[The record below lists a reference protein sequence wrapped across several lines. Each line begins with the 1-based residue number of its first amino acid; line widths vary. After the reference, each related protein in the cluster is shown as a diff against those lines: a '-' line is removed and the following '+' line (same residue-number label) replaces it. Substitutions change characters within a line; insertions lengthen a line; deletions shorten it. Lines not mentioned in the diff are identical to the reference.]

1 MEKIQSAIAKA
12 RLARQQGQGA
22 QVQAPHTA
30 AAAPHRGEDRSRDVW
45 DGLESFNPDPGHL
58 RENRIVSGA
67 KGSEATEF
75 DKLRTRMLQHMQ
87 ARKWTRVAI
96 TSPGPGCG
104 KSTIALNLGLS
115 LAKQPSLKTLICEID
130 LKRPTLSTL
139 LGVER
144 SYDFS
149 RVLAGVDPFSDHAVR
164 LRPNLAAGL
173 VHASVDASA
182 EMLQGPQLGAILDRI
197 EAEYAPDVM
206 IFDMPP
212 LQVSDDAMGF
222 ADKVDCA
229 LIVAGAGSTTVSEI
243 DTSERDLSERTEV
256 LGVILNK
263 CRDGVSE
270 SNYGYYD

>member
-12 RLARQQGQGA
+12 RLSRQQGEGA
-22 QVQAPHTA
+22 RVQAPRPA
-30 AAAPHRGEDRSRDVW
+30 QRLDEDRTRDAW
-45 DGLESFNPDPGHL
+45 AEIETFDPNPKHL
-58 RENRIVSGA
+58 RERRIVSGS
-67 KGSEATEF
+67 KGSEGTEF

-130 LKRPTLSTL
+130 LKRPALSSL
-139 LGVER
+139 LGVEK
-144 SYDFS
+144 SYDLS

-182 EMLQGPQLGAILDRI
+182 EMLQGPQLGAILDEI
-197 EAEYAPDVM
+197 EARYTPDIM

-229 LIVAGAGSTTVSEI
+229 LIIAGAGSTTVADI
-243 DTSERDLSERTEV
+243 DSSERDLSERTEV

-263 CRDGVSE
+263 CRDGASE
-270 SNYGYYD
+270 SKYGYYE